1 MLGGVVYYSLSG
13 AVSMNLYFLVAE
25 YVENVAF
32 A

>member
-13 AVSMNLYFLVAE
+13 AVSVNLYFLVAG
-25 YVENVAF
+25 YVVSVAF

>member
-1 MLGGVVYYSLSG
+1 MLGDVVYYSLSG
-13 AVSMNLYFLVAE
+13 AVSVNLYFSVAE

>member
-1 MLGGVVYYSLSG
+1 MLGDVVYYSLSG
-13 AVSMNLYFLVAE
+13 AVSENLYFLVAE